1 MKILVAYGSERGGT
15 AGIAAQIGEALG
27 DTGASA
33 DVQPAREVQSLA
45 GYDAVLVGGAL
56 YAGLWHEDARRFV
69 IRHAAALRERPVWFF
84 SSGPLDDSAAR
95 AEIPPPP
102 AVERLMDHVGAS
114 GHATF
119 GGRLLPDARG
129 FIASSMAKK
138 LAGDFRDPDRIRTFS
153 AKVAQQIEGD
163 LAHPEIRA
171 ARRPVKPLPFPA
183 LAVTLCLAAGI
194 SALGGGAALV
204 ARPDGSAIGLPLWV
218 LRHSPFHDFLV
229 PGLLLLLVIGVG
241 NTWAAYR
248 HAVRYDFAGFVSF
261 ASGAALMVWIVV
273 EMIMLRSM
281 NALQLAYLLL
291 GVAIMAESLHQVR
304 QVLPPMSGAPPA
316 EPHGTRP

>member
-15 AGIAAQIGEALG
+15 AGIAEQIGEALR
-27 DTGASA
+27 DAGASA
-33 DVQPAREVQSLA
+33 DVRPAREVQGLA

-56 YAGLWHEDARRFV
+56 YAGVWHEDARRFV
-69 IRHAAALRERPVWFF
+69 IRQAAALRERPVWFF
-84 SSGPLDDSAAR
+84 SSGPLDDSASR
-95 AEIPPPP
+95 AAIPPTPS
-102 AVERLMDHVGAS
+102 VERLMDHVGAS

-138 LAGDFRDPDRIRTFS
+138 HACDFRDRGRIRAFS
-153 AKVAQQIEGD
+153 ARVAQQIEDD
-163 LAHPEIRA
+163 LEHPELRA
-171 ARRPVKPLPFPA
+171 ARRPVKPLPFPT
-183 LAVTLCLAAGI
+183 LAVALCLAAGI

-229 PGLLLLLVIGVG
+229 PGILLLLVIGVG

-248 HAVRYDFAGFVSF
+248 HAIRDPFAGFVSF
-261 ASGAALMVWIVV
+261 ASGVALVVWIVV

-281 NALQLAYLLL
+281 HNLQIAYLLL
-291 GVAIMAESLHQVR
+291 GTAIVAESLHRGR

-316 EPHGTRP
+316 VPHGTRT